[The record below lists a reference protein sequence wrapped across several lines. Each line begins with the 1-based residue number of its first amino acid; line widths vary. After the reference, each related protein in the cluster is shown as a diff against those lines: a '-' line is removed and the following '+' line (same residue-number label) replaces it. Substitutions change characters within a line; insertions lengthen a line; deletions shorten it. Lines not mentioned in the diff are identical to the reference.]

1 MRKKLL
7 SIFTLLCLAVT
18 SAWADENGS
27 CGTSVTYSYVEST
40 HTLTIS
46 GSGAM
51 TDFASIGVQPWKN
64 YSSDI
69 TSVVIESGVTSIGQ
83 SAFEVCSGLRSV
95 TFDGTPSLETIG
107 NRAFYLCTNL
117 TSIEIPAS
125 VKTIGQSAFEG
136 CEGLTSI
143 TFASGS
149 LLTTIGESAF
159 YNCSNTNLTS
169 IVIPASVTTIGN
181 TAFKSCSNLA
191 SVTVFAPKTCTLGSA
206 AFFGCTNLQIYVPSD
221 LVDTFKTNWSTY
233 TDKITAIGGNCG
245 ATATWSLNSTGVL
258 TISGSGDMANY
269 VYDYDSQ
276 PWNSYKDNITSV
288 VIESGVTSIG
298 NWAFRDCTGLTSVT
312 IPASVTS
319 IGEYAFYACKGLT
332 SVTIP
337 ASVTSIG
344 QSAFALCIGLASITV
359 YSTSC
364 TLGTQAFNNCASG
377 LQIKVFSDLV
387 GIYKGKE
394 NWSTYTDKI
403 TAIGGNC
410 GATDHETEVTWSLNS
425 YGVLTISGSGAM
437 TDLVSG
443 DDQPWKG
450 YRTSI
455 TSVVIES
462 GVTSIGYYAFDGC
475 SGLTSVTFDGT
486 PSLETI
492 GIRAFYLCT
501 NLTSIEIPA
510 SVTSIGQSAF
520 STCSGLASITFA
532 SGSKLK
538 TIGESVFYNCSNTNL
553 KSIEIPTS
561 VTTIGNWAF
570 MYCSN
575 LTSITIPAS
584 VTSIGKNAFEGCT
597 GLASV
602 TVFSASCTLGTQAF
616 DGCTNLANIYVFS
629 DLVETFKNT
638 TGWSTYTDKITAMT
652 NPHGKC
658 GATDHE
664 SDVRWVLTGTS
675 PNYTLTIMKVGSTGA
690 MANYGGDDQ
699 PWKDY
704 RSNIKSVVI
713 VNGVTTIG
721 DGAFMACSNLAT
733 VTFDGNSQPVS
744 FNLYAFS
751 GCGFTSVNIP
761 SNVTSI
767 GDFTFSG
774 CPNLTEVNIGKGV
787 TSIEHHAFNS
797 CPKLTTITVDTKNTK
812 YDSRDNCNAIIETT
826 SNTLVLGCKDT
837 FIPNTVTS
845 IGDAAFWKCAGLT
858 SIAIPASVTSIGASA
873 FKECPDLTSVTFA
886 TGSQLTSI
894 GVLAFYDCKSLA
906 SIEIPASVTSIGIG
920 VFNYCENLTTITVN
934 TENTTYD
941 SRDNCNAIIET
952 TPKKLVAG
960 CKNSTIPDGVTSIG
974 KGAFRTIGLTS
985 VTIPVSVT
993 SIEDEAFYNC
1003 TNLGKTYVLPTTVP
1017 TMGSDVFKYCNDEN
1031 FAIIVPAAKYDD
1043 YCSASGWSSYQS
1055 KMKNGYTVTCPD
1067 VITATGVGPL
1077 VQQGETVTL
1086 SGTGDIPTG
1095 YLFGGYSVKDADGA
1109 TVNVTET
1116 EGVYTFTMPAA
1127 DVTVTTTWKMLT
1139 LADLAEL
1146 ALDETMQ
1153 DVVKDGKLKMT
1164 VTPKN
1169 KYWTLACGVDLL
1181 LPKGVVVYKA
1191 RMNST
1196 GTKVELTEI
1205 DATTL
1210 GGVLKANNGVVIA
1223 STPGESYDLV
1233 VSPNNSVTTLSNAD
1247 AKSYGTD
1254 NELEPVLEDTH
1265 FTTEDYFILTENK
1278 FVMVDI
1284 SKDTKVPAGKAVLKV
1299 AAGSAKTRT
1308 LDVIDG
1314 ETTGIA
1320 SVVKSGE
1327 EEVWY
1332 NLQGQR
1338 ISKPTRKGVY
1348 ILNGKK
1354 VRK

>member
-1 MRKKLL
+1 MRKKIL

-18 SAWADENGS
+18 SAWADNS
-27 CGTSVTYSYVEST
+27 CGDGVTWSYDAG
-40 HTLTIS
+40 TLTIS
-46 GSGAM
+46 YSGSGTGAM

-125 VKTIGQSAFEG
+125 VTTIGNHAFEG

-149 LLTTIGESAF
+149 LLTTIGVSAF
-159 YNCSNTNLTS
+159 ISCTNLTS
-169 IVIPASVTTIGN
+169 IVIPASVTSIGN
-181 TAFKSCSNLA
+181 SAFESCSNLA

-206 AFFGCTNLQIYVPSD
+206 AFNGCTNLQIYVPSD
-221 LVDTFKTNWSTY
+221 LVDTFKNTTGWSAY
-233 TDKITAIGGNCG
+233 SGKITAIGGNCG
-245 ATATWSLNSTGVL
+245 ATATWSLNSSRVL

-319 IGEYAFYACKGLT
+319 IG
-332 SVTIP
+332 
-337 ASVTSIG
+337 

-387 GIYKGKE
+387 DTYKGKE
-394 NWSTYTDKI
+394 NWSTYTDII

-410 GATDHETEVTWSLNS
+410 GATATWSLS
-425 YGVLTISGSGAM
+425 STGVLTISGSGAM
-437 TDLVSG
+437 TDLVSK

-462 GVTSIGYYAFDGC
+462 GVTSIGDSAFEGC
-475 SGLTSVTFDGT
+475 SGLTS
-486 PSLETI
+486 
-492 GIRAFYLCT
+492 
-501 NLTSIEIPA
+501 
-510 SVTSIGQSAF
+510 
-520 STCSGLASITFA
+520 ITFA
-532 SGSKLK
+532 EGSHLT
-538 TIGESVFYNCSNTNL
+538 TIGVNAFYGCSNTNL
-553 KSIEIPTS
+553 KSIEIPAS
-561 VTTIGNWAF
+561 VTTIDNWAF
-570 MYCSN
+570 MSCSY
-575 LTSITIPAS
+575 LESITIPAS
-584 VTSIGKNAFEGCT
+584 VTSIGNSAFESCSN
-597 GLASV
+597 LASV
-602 TVFSASCTLGTQAF
+602 TVFSASCTLGTQAIN
-616 DGCTNLANIYVFS
+616 GCTNLANIYVFS
-629 DLVETFKNT
+629 DLVETFKNST

-690 MANYGGDDQ
+690 MANYGGDNQ

-704 RSNIKSVVI
+704 RSDIKSVVI

-721 DGAFMACSNLAT
+721 YGAFMACSNLAT
-733 VTFDGNSQPVS
+733 VTFDGNSQPII
-744 FNLYAFS
+744 FNQYAFC
-751 GCGFTSVNIP
+751 GCGFTSVTIP

-952 TPKKLVAG
+952 TPKKLVAV

-1153 DVVKDGKLKMT
+1153 DVVEDGKLKMT

-1191 RMNST
+1191 RMNSA

-1284 SKDTKVPAGKAVLKV
+1284 STDTKVPAGKAVLKV

>member
-1 MRKKLL
+1 MQVRHHLRNFSK
-7 SIFTLLCLAVT
+7 
-18 SAWADENGS
+18 DN
-27 CGTSVTYSYVEST
+27 
-40 HTLTIS
+40 
-46 GSGAM
+46 
-51 TDFASIGVQPWKN
+51 
-64 YSSDI
+64 I

-83 SAFEVCSGLRSV
+83 NAFAYCSKLTSVTIPASVTTIGESAFYACEKLASVTIPSSVTSIGNQAFSGCTGLTSV
-95 TFDGTPSLETIG
+95 TFDGTPSLTTIG
-107 NRAFYLCTNL
+107 NN
-117 TSIEIPAS
+117 
-125 VKTIGQSAFEG
+125 
-136 CEGLTSI
+136 
-143 TFASGS
+143 
-149 LLTTIGESAF
+149 AF

-169 IVIPASVTTIGN
+169 IVIPASVTSIGN
-181 TAFKSCSNLA
+181 SAFESCSNLA

-206 AFFGCTNLQIYVPSD
+206 AFNGCTNLQIYVPSD

-245 ATATWSLNSTGVL
+245 ATDHETEVTWSLNSYGVL
-258 TISGSGDMANY
+258 TISGSGAMTDLVSEAY
-269 VYDYDSQ
+269 Q

-319 IGEYAFYACKGLT
+319 IGEYAFDACKGLT
-332 SVTIP
+332 SITIP

-344 QSAFALCIGLASITV
+344 NSAFKSCYNLTSVTV

-364 TLGTQAFNNCASG
+364 TLGTQAFINCASG

-437 TDLVSG
+437 TDLVSEAY
-443 DDQPWKG
+443 QPWKG

-462 GVTSIGYYAFDGC
+462 GVTSIGYHAFEGC
-475 SGLTSVTFDGT
+475 TGLTSVTFDGT

-492 GIRAFYLCT
+492 GNRAFYLCT

-520 STCSGLASITFA
+520 SACSGLASITFA

-570 MYCSN
+570 MYCSY
-575 LTSITIPAS
+575 LESITIPAS
-584 VTSIGKNAFEGCT
+584 VTSIGNLAFESCSN
-597 GLASV
+597 LASV

-629 DLVETFKNT
+629 DLVDTYKGMTN
-638 TGWSTYTDKITAMT
+638 WSDYNGIITAMT

-658 GATDHE
+658 GASDHE
-664 SDVRWVLTGTS
+664 SDVRWVLNNG
-675 PNYTLTIMKVGSTGA
+675 TLTIMKVGSTGA

-721 DGAFMACSNLAT
+721 DGAFIACSNLAT
-733 VTFDGNSQPVS
+733 VTFDGNSQPIS

-751 GCGFTSVNIP
+751 GCGFTSVTIP

-787 TSIEHHAFNS
+787 TSIEQHAFNS

-960 CKNSTIPDGVTSIG
+960 CKKSTIPDGVTSIG

-1153 DVVKDGKLKMT
+1153 DVVKDGNLKMT

-1210 GGVLKANNGVVIA
+1210 GGVLKANNGVLIA
-1223 STPGESYDLV
+1223 GTPGQSYDLV
-1233 VSPNNSVTTLSNAD
+1233 VSPDNSVTTLSTAD
-1247 AKSYGTD
+1247 ANSYGTD
-1254 NELEPVLEDTH
+1254 NELVPVLEDTH

-1278 FVMVDI
+1278 FIMVDI

-1338 ISKPTRKGVY
+1338 ISKPSRKGVY

-1354 VRK
+1354 VKK

>member
-1 MRKKLL
+1 MSKKLL

-18 SAWADENGS
+18 SAWAE
-27 CGTSVTYSYVEST
+27 VTYSYDGT
-40 HTLTIS
+40 TYTLTIS
-46 GSGAM
+46 GSGDMANYVYN
-51 TDFASIGVQPWKN
+51 SQPWNSYKDN
-64 YSSDI
+64 I

-83 SAFEVCSGLRSV
+83 NAFAYCSNLTSVTIPASVTTIGESAFYACEKLASVTIPSSVTSIGNQAFSGCTGLTSV
-95 TFDGTPSLETIG
+95 TFDGTPSLTTIG
-107 NRAFYLCTNL
+107 NN
-117 TSIEIPAS
+117 
-125 VKTIGQSAFEG
+125 
-136 CEGLTSI
+136 
-143 TFASGS
+143 
-149 LLTTIGESAF
+149 AF

-169 IVIPASVTTIGN
+169 IVIPASVTSIGN
-181 TAFKSCSNLA
+181 SAFESCSNLA
-191 SVTVFAPKTCTLGSA
+191 SVTVFAPIAPTTCTLGSA
-206 AFFGCTNLQIYVPSD
+206 AFNDCTNLQIYVPSD
-221 LVDTFKTNWSTY
+221 LVDTFKNTTGWRAYSG
-233 TDKITAIGGNCG
+233 KITAIGGNCG

-258 TISGSGDMANY
+258 TISGSGAMTDLVSEA
-269 VYDYDSQ
+269 DQ
-276 PWNSYKDNITSV
+276 PWKGYRTSITSV

-312 IPASVTS
+312 IPASVTT
-319 IGEYAFYACKGLT
+319 IGNHAFEGCKGLT
-332 SVTIP
+332 SITIP

-344 QSAFALCIGLASITV
+344 NSAFKSCYNLTSVTV

-364 TLGTQAFNNCASG
+364 TLGTQAFNICASG
-377 LQIKVFSDLV
+377 LKIYVFNDKV
-387 GIYKGKE
+387 E
-394 NWSTYTDKI
+394 NFKNTTGWSTYTDKI

-410 GATDHETEVTWSLNS
+410 GATATWSLS
-425 YGVLTISGSGAM
+425 SPRVLTISGSGAM
-437 TDLVSG
+437 TDLVSEA
-443 DDQPWKG
+443 DQPWKG

-462 GVTSIGYYAFDGC
+462 GVTSIGDSAFEGC
-475 SGLTSVTFDGT
+475 SGLTSITFAEG
-486 PSLETI
+486 SQLKTI
-492 GIRAFYLCT
+492 GKFVFRDCT
-501 NLTSIEIPA
+501 NLASIEIPA
-510 SVTSIGQSAF
+510 SVTSIGNSAF
-520 STCSGLASITFA
+520 
-532 SGSKLK
+532 
-538 TIGESVFYNCSNTNL
+538 ESCSN
-553 KSIEIPTS
+553 
-561 VTTIGNWAF
+561 
-570 MYCSN
+570 
-575 LTSITIPAS
+575 
-584 VTSIGKNAFEGCT
+584 
-597 GLASV
+597 LASV

-616 DGCTNLANIYVFS
+616 NGCTNLANIYVFS
-629 DLVETFKNT
+629 DLVETFKNST

-690 MANYGGDDQ
+690 MANYGGDNQ

-704 RSNIKSVVI
+704 RSDIKSVVI

-721 DGAFMACSNLAT
+721 YGAFMACSNLAT
-733 VTFDGNSQPVS
+733 VTFDGNSQPII
-744 FNLYAFS
+744 FNQYAFC
-751 GCGFTSVNIP
+751 GCGFTSVTIP

-952 TPKKLVAG
+952 TPKKLVAV

-1127 DVTVTTTWKMLT
+1127 DVTVATTWKMLT

-1153 DVVKDGKLKMT
+1153 DVVKDGNLKMT

-1210 GGVLKANNGVVIA
+1210 GGVLKANNGVLIA
-1223 STPGESYDLV
+1223 GTPGQSYDLV
-1233 VSPNNSVTTLSNAD
+1233 VSPDNSVTTLSTAD
-1247 AKSYGTD
+1247 ANSYGTD
-1254 NELEPVLEDTH
+1254 NELVPVLEDTH

-1278 FVMVDI
+1278 FIMVDI

>member
-1 MRKKLL
+1 
-7 SIFTLLCLAVT
+7 
-18 SAWADENGS
+18 
-27 CGTSVTYSYVEST
+27 
-40 HTLTIS
+40 
-46 GSGAM
+46 
-51 TDFASIGVQPWKN
+51 
-64 YSSDI
+64 
-69 TSVVIESGVTSIGQ
+69 
-83 SAFEVCSGLRSV
+83 
-95 TFDGTPSLETIG
+95 
-107 NRAFYLCTNL
+107 
-117 TSIEIPAS
+117 
-125 VKTIGQSAFEG
+125 
-136 CEGLTSI
+136 
-143 TFASGS
+143 
-149 LLTTIGESAF
+149 
-159 YNCSNTNLTS
+159 
-169 IVIPASVTTIGN
+169 
-181 TAFKSCSNLA
+181 
-191 SVTVFAPKTCTLGSA
+191 
-206 AFFGCTNLQIYVPSD
+206 
-221 LVDTFKTNWSTY
+221 
-233 TDKITAIGGNCG
+233 
-245 ATATWSLNSTGVL
+245 
-258 TISGSGDMANY
+258 MANY
-269 VYDYDSQ
+269 VINSQ

-298 NWAFRDCTGLTSVT
+298 NWAFRYCTGLMSVT

-319 IGEYAFYACKGLT
+319 ISEYAFYACKGLT

-344 QSAFALCIGLASITV
+344 QSAFALCIGLASVTV
-359 YSTSC
+359 FSASC
-364 TLGTQAFNNCASG
+364 TLGTQAFENCASG

-410 GATDHETEVTWSLNS
+410 GATATWSLS
-425 YGVLTISGSGAM
+425 STGVLTISGSGAM
-437 TDLVSG
+437 TDLVSE
-443 DDQPWKG
+443 DYQPWKD

-455 TSVVIES
+455 TSVVIGS
-462 GVTSIGYYAFDGC
+462 GVTSIGYHAFEGC
-475 SGLTSVTFDGT
+475 TGLTSVTFDGT

-492 GIRAFYLCT
+492 GIRAFDGNI

-520 STCSGLASITFA
+520 SSCSGLASITFA

-538 TIGESVFYNCSNTNL
+538 TIGESVFYNCNNTNL

-570 MYCSN
+570 MYCRY
-575 LTSITIPAS
+575 LT
-584 VTSIGKNAFEGCT
+584 
-597 GLASV
+597 SV
-602 TVFSASCTLGTQAF
+602 TVYSTSCTLGTQAF

-629 DLVETFKNT
+629 DLVETYKGMTN
-638 TGWSTYTDKITAMT
+638 WSDYSGIITAMT

-658 GATDHE
+658 GASGHE
-664 SDVRWVLTGTS
+664 SDVRWVLNNG
-675 PNYTLTIMKVGSTGA
+675 TLTIMKVGSTGA
-690 MANYGGDDQ
+690 MANYGGDNQ

-733 VTFDGNSQPVS
+733 VTFDGNSQPVI
-744 FNLYAFS
+744 FNQYAFC
-751 GCGFTSVNIP
+751 GCGFTSVTIP

-797 CPKLTTITVDTKNTK
+797 CPKLTTITVDTENTK
-812 YDSRDNCNAIIETT
+812 YDSRDNCNAIIETA
-826 SNTLVLGCKDT
+826 SNTLVLGCKET

-906 SIEIPASVTSIGIG
+906 SIEIPVSVTSIGIG

-1003 TNLGKTYVLPTTVP
+1003 TSLGKVYVLPTTVP

-1055 KMKNGYTVTCPD
+1055 KMKKGYSVACPD

-1205 DATTL
+1205 DAATL

-1223 STPGESYDLV
+1223 STPGQSYDLV

-1247 AKSYGTD
+1247 AKSYGND
-1254 NELEPVLEDTH
+1254 NELEPVLEETH

-1278 FVMVDI
+1278 FVMVDV

-1299 AAGSAKTRT
+1299 PAGSVKSRSM
-1308 LDVIDG
+1308 DIDG
-1314 ETTGIA
+1314 DETTGIHA
-1320 SVVKSGE
+1320 GMMNAE
-1327 EEVWY
+1327 EEIWY

>member
-18 SAWADENGS
+18 SAWADVVASGN
-27 CGTSVTYSYVEST
+27 CGATDHETEVKWSLDDHGVM
-40 HTLTIS
+40 TIS
-46 GSGAM
+46 GSGDMANYVLN
-51 TDFASIGVQPWKN
+51 SQPWNSYKDN
-64 YSSDI
+64 I
-69 TSVVIESGVTSIGQ
+69 TSVVIESGVTSIGEY
-83 SAFEVCSGLRSV
+83 AFNAC
-95 TFDGTPSLETIG
+95 I
-107 NRAFYLCTNL
+107 NL
-117 TSIEIPAS
+117 ASIEIPAS
-125 VKTIGQSAFEG
+125 VKTIGQSAFEV

-159 YNCSNTNLTS
+159 YNCSNTKLTS
-169 IVIPASVTTIGN
+169 IVIPASVTSIGN
-181 TAFKSCSNLA
+181 SAFESCSYLA

-206 AFFGCTNLQIYVPSD
+206 AFNGCTNLQIYVPSD
-221 LVDTFKTNWSTY
+221 LVGTFKNTTGWSAY
-233 TDKITAIGGNCG
+233 SGKITAIGGNCG
-245 ATATWSLNSTGVL
+245 ATDHETEVTWSLKSTGVL

-269 VYDYDSQ
+269 VINSQ

-298 NWAFRDCTGLTSVT
+298 NWAFRYCTGLMSVT

-319 IGEYAFYACKGLT
+319 ISEYAFYACKGLT

-344 QSAFALCIGLASITV
+344 QSAFALCIGLASVTV
-359 YSTSC
+359 FSASC
-364 TLGTQAFNNCASG
+364 TLGTQAFDNWASG

-410 GATDHETEVTWSLNS
+410 GATATWSLS
-425 YGVLTISGSGAM
+425 STGVLTISGSGAM
-437 TDLVSG
+437 TDLVSK

-455 TSVVIES
+455 TSVVIGS
-462 GVTSIGYYAFDGC
+462 GVTSIGYHAFEGC
-475 SGLTSVTFDGT
+475 TGLTSVTFDGT

-492 GIRAFYLCT
+492 GIRAFDGNI

-520 STCSGLASITFA
+520 SSCSGLASITFA

-538 TIGESVFYNCSNTNL
+538 TIGESVFYNCYNTNL

-570 MYCSN
+570 MYCSY
-575 LTSITIPAS
+575 LESITIPTS
-584 VTSIGKNAFEGCT
+584 VTSIGNLAFESCSN
-597 GLASV
+597 LASV

-616 DGCTNLANIYVFS
+616 NGCTNLANIYVFS
-629 DLVETFKNT
+629 DLVETFKNST

-690 MANYGGDDQ
+690 MANYGGDNQ

-744 FNLYAFS
+744 FNQYAFC
-751 GCGFTSVNIP
+751 GCGFTSVTIP

-797 CPKLTTITVDTKNTK
+797 CPKLTTITVDTENTK
-812 YDSRDNCNAIIETT
+812 YDSRDNCNAIIETA
-826 SNTLVLGCKDT
+826 SNTLVLGCKET

-1067 VITATGVGPL
+1067 GVTATSEWPL
-1077 VQQGETVTL
+1077 LQQGETVTL

-1095 YLFGGYSVKDADGA
+1095 YIFGGYSVKDADGA

-1116 EGVYTFTMPAA
+1116 EGVYTFAMPAA

-1139 LADLAEL
+1139 LAELAEL
-1146 ALDETMQ
+1146 AIDEKMQ

-1181 LPKGVVVYKA
+1181 VPKGVVVYKA
-1191 RMNST
+1191 RMNSD

-1210 GGVLKANNGVVIA
+1210 GGVLKANNGVLIA
-1223 STPGESYDLV
+1223 STPGQTYDLV
-1233 VSPNNSVTTLSNAD
+1233 VSAD

-1278 FVMVDI
+1278 FVMVDV

-1299 AAGSAKTRT
+1299 PAGSVKSRSM
-1308 LDVIDG
+1308 DIDG
-1314 ETTGIA
+1314 DETTGIHA
-1320 SVVKSGE
+1320 GMMNAE
-1327 EEVWY
+1327 EEIWY

>member
-1 MRKKLL
+1 
-7 SIFTLLCLAVT
+7 
-18 SAWADENGS
+18 
-27 CGTSVTYSYVEST
+27 
-40 HTLTIS
+40 
-46 GSGAM
+46 M

-117 TSIEIPAS
+117 KSIEIPAS

-181 TAFKSCSNLA
+181 TAFKSCSKLA
-191 SVTVFAPKTCTLGSA
+191 SVTVFAPTTCTLGSA
-206 AFFGCTNLQIYVPSD
+206 AFYGCTNLQIYVPSD

-269 VYDYDSQ
+269 VYNQ

-319 IGEYAFYACKGLT
+319 IGQSAFEGCKGLT
-332 SVTIP
+332 SITIP

-344 QSAFALCIGLASITV
+344 NSAFKSCYNLTSVTV

-364 TLGTQAFNNCASG
+364 TLDTQAFNNCASG

-425 YGVLTISGSGAM
+425 CGVLTISGSGAM
-437 TDLVSG
+437 TDLVSK

-462 GVTSIGYYAFDGC
+462 GVTSIGNLAF
-475 SGLTSVTFDGT
+475 
-486 PSLETI
+486 
-492 GIRAFYLCT
+492 
-501 NLTSIEIPA
+501 
-510 SVTSIGQSAF
+510 
-520 STCSGLASITFA
+520 
-532 SGSKLK
+532 
-538 TIGESVFYNCSNTNL
+538 ESCSN
-553 KSIEIPTS
+553 
-561 VTTIGNWAF
+561 
-570 MYCSN
+570 
-575 LTSITIPAS
+575 
-584 VTSIGKNAFEGCT
+584 
-597 GLASV
+597 LASV

-616 DGCTNLANIYVFS
+616 NGCTNLANIYVFS
-629 DLVETFKNT
+629 DLVETFKNST

-690 MANYGGDDQ
+690 MANYGGDNQ

-704 RSNIKSVVI
+704 RSDIKSVVI

-721 DGAFMACSNLAT
+721 YGAFMACSNLAT
-733 VTFDGNSQPVS
+733 VTFDGNSQPII
-744 FNLYAFS
+744 FNQYAFC
-751 GCGFTSVNIP
+751 GCGFTSVTIP

-797 CPKLTTITVDTKNTK
+797 CPKLTTITVDTENTK

-952 TPKKLVAG
+952 TPKKLVAV

-1003 TNLGKTYVLPTTVP
+1003 TNLGKTCVLPTTVP
-1017 TMGSDVFKYCNDEN
+1017 TMGSDVFEYCNDEN

-1181 LPKGVVVYKA
+1181 LPKGVKVYKA
-1191 RMNST
+1191 CMNST

-1210 GGVLKANNGVVIA
+1210 GSVLKANNGVVIA

-1254 NELEPVLEDTH
+1254 NELVPVLEDTH

-1284 SKDTKVPAGKAVLKV
+1284 STDTKVPAGKAVLKV

-1308 LDVIDG
+1308 LAVIDG

>member
-1 MRKKLL
+1 MRKKVL

-18 SAWADENGS
+18 SAWADVVASGN
-27 CGTSVTYSYVEST
+27 CGATDHETEVTWSLDDAGVM
-40 HTLTIS
+40 TII
-46 GSGAM
+46 GSGDMANYVYN
-51 TDFASIGVQPWKN
+51 SQPWNSDKD
-64 YSSDI
+64 DI

-83 SAFEVCSGLRSV
+83 NAFAYCS
-95 TFDGTPSLETIG
+95 
-107 NRAFYLCTNL
+107 NL
-117 TSIEIPAS
+117 TSVTIPAS
-125 VKTIGQSAFEG
+125 V
-136 CEGLTSI
+136 
-143 TFASGS
+143 
-149 LLTTIGESAF
+149 TTIGESAF
-159 YNCSNTNLTS
+159 YACEKLASVTIPSSVTSIGNQAFRDCIGLTS
-169 IVIPASVTTIGN
+169 IVIPASVTSIGN
-181 TAFKSCSNLA
+181 SAFESCSNLA

-206 AFFGCTNLQIYVPSD
+206 AFNGCTNLQIYVPSD

-269 VYDYDSQ
+269 EYNSQ

-298 NWAFRDCTGLTSVT
+298 KWAFQDCTGLMSVT

-319 IGEYAFYACKGLT
+319 IGQNAFRDCTGLT

-344 QSAFALCIGLASITV
+344 QSAFALCIGLASIT
-359 YSTSC
+359 
-364 TLGTQAFNNCASG
+364 FASG
-377 LQIKVFSDLV
+377 S
-387 GIYKGKE
+387 
-394 NWSTYTDKI
+394 
-403 TAIGGNC
+403 
-410 GATDHETEVTWSLNS
+410 H
-425 YGVLTISGSGAM
+425 LT
-437 TDLVSG
+437 
-443 DDQPWKG
+443 
-450 YRTSI
+450 
-455 TSVVIES
+455 
-462 GVTSIGYYAFDGC
+462 
-475 SGLTSVTFDGT
+475 
-486 PSLETI
+486 TI
-492 GIRAFYLCT
+492 GVSAFISCT

-510 SVTSIGQSAF
+510 SVTSIGNNAF
-520 STCSGLASITFA
+520 TACSGLTSITFA
-532 SGSKLK
+532 SGSKLT
-538 TIGESVFYNCSNTNL
+538 TIGESAFNGCSNTNL
-553 KSIEIPTS
+553 TSIE
-561 VTTIGNWAF
+561 
-570 MYCSN
+570 
-575 LTSITIPAS
+575 IPAS
-584 VTSIGKNAFEGCT
+584 VTSIGNTAFKYCRYLT
-597 GLASV
+597 SV
-602 TVFSASCTLGTQAF
+602 TVYSASCTLGTDVF
-616 DGCTNLANIYVFS
+616 KECTNLANIYVFS
-629 DLVETFKNT
+629 DLEETFKNST
-638 TGWSTYTDKITAMT
+638 TGWSAYSGIITAMT

-658 GATDHE
+658 GASGHE

-690 MANYGGDDQ
+690 MANYGGDNQ

-713 VNGVTTIG
+713 GNGVTTIG

-744 FNLYAFS
+744 FNEYAFS
-751 GCGFTSVNIP
+751 GCGFTSVTIP

-797 CPKLTTITVDTKNTK
+797 CPKLEKITVDKENTT
-812 YDSRDNCNAIIETT
+812 YDSRKDCKAIIKTA

-837 FIPNTVTS
+837 TIPNTVTS

-906 SIEIPASVTSIGIG
+906 SIEIPASVTSIGIGG

-1017 TMGSDVFKYCNDEN
+1017 TMGSDVFKYCSDEN

-1139 LADLAEL
+1139 LAELAEL

-1181 LPKGVVVYKA
+1181 LPKGIVVYKA
-1191 RMNST
+1191 RMNSA

-1233 VSPNNSVTTLSNAD
+1233 VSPNNSVTTLSTAD

-1254 NELEPVLEDTH
+1254 NELVPVLEDTH
-1265 FTTEDYFILTENK
+1265 FTTEDYFILMENK
-1278 FVMVDI
+1278 FVMVDV

-1299 AAGSAKTRT
+1299 PAGSVKSRSM
-1308 LDVIDG
+1308 DIDG
-1314 ETTGIA
+1314 DETTGIHA
-1320 SVVKSGE
+1320 GMMNAE
-1327 EEVWY
+1327 EEIWY

-1338 ISKPTRKGVY
+1338 INKPTRKGVY

>member
-1 MRKKLL
+1 M
-7 SIFTLLCLAVT
+7 
-18 SAWADENGS
+18 
-27 CGTSVTYSYVEST
+27 
-40 HTLTIS
+40 
-46 GSGAM
+46 
-51 TDFASIGVQPWKN
+51 
-64 YSSDI
+64 
-69 TSVVIESGVTSIGQ
+69 
-83 SAFEVCSGLRSV
+83 
-95 TFDGTPSLETIG
+95 
-107 NRAFYLCTNL
+107 
-117 TSIEIPAS
+117 
-125 VKTIGQSAFEG
+125 
-136 CEGLTSI
+136 
-143 TFASGS
+143 
-149 LLTTIGESAF
+149 
-159 YNCSNTNLTS
+159 
-169 IVIPASVTTIGN
+169 
-181 TAFKSCSNLA
+181 
-191 SVTVFAPKTCTLGSA
+191 
-206 AFFGCTNLQIYVPSD
+206 
-221 LVDTFKTNWSTY
+221 
-233 TDKITAIGGNCG
+233 
-245 ATATWSLNSTGVL
+245 
-258 TISGSGDMANY
+258 
-269 VYDYDSQ
+269 
-276 PWNSYKDNITSV
+276 
-288 VIESGVTSIG
+288 
-298 NWAFRDCTGLTSVT
+298 
-312 IPASVTS
+312 
-319 IGEYAFYACKGLT
+319 
-332 SVTIP
+332 
-337 ASVTSIG
+337 
-344 QSAFALCIGLASITV
+344 
-359 YSTSC
+359 
-364 TLGTQAFNNCASG
+364 
-377 LQIKVFSDLV
+377 
-387 GIYKGKE
+387 
-394 NWSTYTDKI
+394 
-403 TAIGGNC
+403 
-410 GATDHETEVTWSLNS
+410 TWSLNS

-437 TDLVSG
+437 TDLVSK
-443 DDQPWKG
+443 DDQPWKD

-455 TSVVIES
+455 TSVVIGS
-462 GVTSIGYYAFDGC
+462 GVTSIGYHAFDGC

-501 NLTSIEIPA
+501 NLT
-510 SVTSIGQSAF
+510 
-520 STCSGLASITFA
+520 
-532 SGSKLK
+532 
-538 TIGESVFYNCSNTNL
+538 
-553 KSIEIPTS
+553 
-561 VTTIGNWAF
+561 
-570 MYCSN
+570 
-575 LTSITIPAS
+575 
-584 VTSIGKNAFEGCT
+584 
-597 GLASV
+597 
-602 TVFSASCTLGTQAF
+602 
-616 DGCTNLANIYVFS
+616 
-629 DLVETFKNT
+629 
-638 TGWSTYTDKITAMT
+638 
-652 NPHGKC
+652 
-658 GATDHE
+658 
-664 SDVRWVLTGTS
+664 
-675 PNYTLTIMKVGSTGA
+675 
-690 MANYGGDDQ
+690 
-699 PWKDY
+699 
-704 RSNIKSVVI
+704 
-713 VNGVTTIG
+713 
-721 DGAFMACSNLAT
+721 
-733 VTFDGNSQPVS
+733 
-744 FNLYAFS
+744 
-751 GCGFTSVNIP
+751 
-761 SNVTSI
+761 
-767 GDFTFSG
+767 
-774 CPNLTEVNIGKGV
+774 
-787 TSIEHHAFNS
+787 
-797 CPKLTTITVDTKNTK
+797 
-812 YDSRDNCNAIIETT
+812 
-826 SNTLVLGCKDT
+826 
-837 FIPNTVTS
+837 
-845 IGDAAFWKCAGLT
+845 
-858 SIAIPASVTSIGASA
+858 
-873 FKECPDLTSVTFA
+873 
-886 TGSQLTSI
+886 
-894 GVLAFYDCKSLA
+894 

-960 CKNSTIPDGVTSIG
+960 CKKSTIPDGVTSIG

-1181 LPKGVVVYKA
+1181 VPKGVVVYKA
-1191 RMNST
+1191 RMNSA

-1210 GGVLKANNGVVIA
+1210 GGVLKANNGVLIA
-1223 STPGESYDLV
+1223 GTPGQSYDLV
-1233 VSPNNSVTTLSNAD
+1233 VSPDNSVTTLSTAD
-1247 AKSYGTD
+1247 ANSYGTD
-1254 NELEPVLEDTH
+1254 NELVPVLEDTH

-1278 FVMVDI
+1278 FIMVDI

>member
-40 HTLTIS
+40 YTLTIS
-46 GSGAM
+46 GLGDMANYEYNS
-51 TDFASIGVQPWKN
+51 QPWNSYKD
-64 YSSDI
+64 DI

-83 SAFEVCSGLRSV
+83 NAFAYCSKLTSV
-95 TFDGTPSLETIG
+95 T
-107 NRAFYLCTNL
+107 
-117 TSIEIPAS
+117 IPAS
-125 VKTIGQSAFEG
+125 VTTIGDHAFKG

-143 TFASGS
+143 TIPASVTS
-149 LLTTIGESAF
+149 IGEYAFWKCAGLTSIAIPASVTSIGASAF
-159 YNCSNTNLTS
+159 KECPDLTS
-169 IVIPASVTTIGN
+169 IVIPASVTSIGN
-181 TAFKSCSNLA
+181 SAFESCSKLA
-191 SVTVFAPKTCTLGSA
+191 SVTVFAPIAPTTCTLGSA
-206 AFFGCTNLQIYVPSD
+206 AFNDCTNLQIYVPSD
-221 LVDTFKTNWSTY
+221 LVDTFKKTTGWSAY
-233 TDKITAIGGNCG
+233 RGKITAIGGNCG

-258 TISGSGDMANY
+258 TISGSGAMTDLVSEA
-269 VYDYDSQ
+269 DQ
-276 PWNSYKDNITSV
+276 PWKGYRTSITSV

-312 IPASVTS
+312 IPASVTT
-319 IGEYAFYACKGLT
+319 IGNHAFEGCKGLT
-332 SVTIP
+332 SITIP

-344 QSAFALCIGLASITV
+344 NSAFKSCYNLTSVTV

-364 TLGTQAFNNCASG
+364 TLGTQAFDNWASG

-410 GATDHETEVTWSLNS
+410 GATATWSLS
-425 YGVLTISGSGAM
+425 STGVLTISGSGAM
-437 TDLVSG
+437 TDLVSK

-455 TSVVIES
+455 TSVVIGS
-462 GVTSIGYYAFDGC
+462 GVTSIGYHAFEGC
-475 SGLTSVTFDGT
+475 TGLTSVTFDGT

-492 GIRAFYLCT
+492 GISAFDGNI

-520 STCSGLASITFA
+520 SACSGLASITFA

-553 KSIEIPTS
+553 TSIEIPAS

-570 MYCSN
+570 MYCRY
-575 LTSITIPAS
+575 LT
-584 VTSIGKNAFEGCT
+584 
-597 GLASV
+597 SV
-602 TVFSASCTLGTQAF
+602 TVYSTSCTLGTQAF

-629 DLVETFKNT
+629 DLEETFKTST
-638 TGWSTYTDKITAMT
+638 TGWSAYSGIITAMT

-658 GATDHE
+658 GASDHE

-690 MANYGGDDQ
+690 MANYGGDNQ

-733 VTFDGNSQPVS
+733 VTFDGNSQPVI
-744 FNLYAFS
+744 FNQYAFC
-751 GCGFTSVNIP
+751 GCGFTSVTIP
-761 SNVTSI
+761 SNVTTI
-767 GDFTFSG
+767 GNFTFSG

-1017 TMGSDVFKYCNDEN
+1017 TMGSNVFKYCNDEN

-1043 YCSASGWSSYQS
+1043 YCSASGWSSYQL
-1055 KMKNGYTVTCPD
+1055 KMKKGYSVTCPD

-1095 YLFGGYSVKDADGA
+1095 YIFGGYSVKDADGA

-1116 EGVYTFTMPAA
+1116 EGVYTFAMPAA

-1146 ALDETMQ
+1146 AIDEKMQ

-1181 LPKGVVVYKA
+1181 VPEGVKVYKA
-1191 RMNST
+1191 RMNSA

-1210 GGVLKANNGVVIA
+1210 GGVLKANNGVLIA
-1223 STPGESYDLV
+1223 STPGQTYDLV
-1233 VSPNNSVTTLSNAD
+1233 VSPNNSVTTLSSAD

-1278 FVMVDI
+1278 FVMVDV

-1299 AAGSAKTRT
+1299 PAGSVKSRSM
-1308 LDVIDG
+1308 DIDG
-1314 ETTGIA
+1314 DETTGIHA
-1320 SVVKSGE
+1320 GMMNAE
-1327 EEVWY
+1327 EEIWY

>member
-40 HTLTIS
+40 YTLTIS
-46 GSGAM
+46 GLGDMANYEYNS
-51 TDFASIGVQPWKN
+51 QPWNSYKD
-64 YSSDI
+64 DI

-83 SAFEVCSGLRSV
+83 NAFAYCSKLTSV
-95 TFDGTPSLETIG
+95 T
-107 NRAFYLCTNL
+107 
-117 TSIEIPAS
+117 IPAS
-125 VKTIGQSAFEG
+125 VTTIGDHAFKG

-143 TFASGS
+143 TIPASVTS
-149 LLTTIGESAF
+149 IGEYAFWKCAGLTSIAIPASVTSIGASAF
-159 YNCSNTNLTS
+159 KECPDLTS
-169 IVIPASVTTIGN
+169 IVIPASVTSIGN
-181 TAFKSCSNLA
+181 SAFESCSKLA
-191 SVTVFAPKTCTLGSA
+191 SVTVFAPIAPTTCTLGSA
-206 AFFGCTNLQIYVPSD
+206 AFNDCTNLQIYVPSD
-221 LVDTFKTNWSTY
+221 LVDTFKKTTGWSAY
-233 TDKITAIGGNCG
+233 RGKITAIGGNCG

-258 TISGSGDMANY
+258 TISGSGAMTDLVSEA
-269 VYDYDSQ
+269 DQ
-276 PWNSYKDNITSV
+276 PWKGYRTSITSV

-312 IPASVTS
+312 IPASVT
-319 IGEYAFYACKGLT
+319 
-332 SVTIP
+332 
-337 ASVTSIG
+337 
-344 QSAFALCIGLASITV
+344 
-359 YSTSC
+359 
-364 TLGTQAFNNCASG
+364 
-377 LQIKVFSDLV
+377 
-387 GIYKGKE
+387 
-394 NWSTYTDKI
+394 
-403 TAIGGNC
+403 
-410 GATDHETEVTWSLNS
+410 
-425 YGVLTISGSGAM
+425 
-437 TDLVSG
+437 
-443 DDQPWKG
+443 
-450 YRTSI
+450 
-455 TSVVIES
+455 
-462 GVTSIGYYAFDGC
+462 
-475 SGLTSVTFDGT
+475 
-486 PSLETI
+486 
-492 GIRAFYLCT
+492 
-501 NLTSIEIPA
+501 
-510 SVTSIGQSAF
+510 
-520 STCSGLASITFA
+520 
-532 SGSKLK
+532 
-538 TIGESVFYNCSNTNL
+538 
-553 KSIEIPTS
+553 
-561 VTTIGNWAF
+561 TIGNHAF
-570 MYCSN
+570 EGCKG

-584 VTSIGKNAFEGCT
+584 VTSIGNSAFKSCYNLT
-597 GLASV
+597 SV
-602 TVFSASCTLGTQAF
+602 TVYSTSCTLGTQAF

-629 DLVETFKNT
+629 DLEETFKTST
-638 TGWSTYTDKITAMT
+638 TGWSAYSGIITAMT

-658 GATDHE
+658 GASDHE

-690 MANYGGDDQ
+690 MANYGGDNQ

-733 VTFDGNSQPVS
+733 VTFDGNSQPVI
-744 FNLYAFS
+744 FNQYAFC
-751 GCGFTSVNIP
+751 GCGFTSVTIP
-761 SNVTSI
+761 SNVTTI
-767 GDFTFSG
+767 GNFTFSG

-1017 TMGSDVFKYCNDEN
+1017 TMGSNVFKYCNDEN

-1043 YCSASGWSSYQS
+1043 YCSASGWSSYQL
-1055 KMKNGYTVTCPD
+1055 KMKKGYSVTCPD

-1095 YLFGGYSVKDADGA
+1095 YIFGGYSVKDADGA

-1116 EGVYTFTMPAA
+1116 EGVYTFAMPAA

-1146 ALDETMQ
+1146 AIDEKMQ

-1181 LPKGVVVYKA
+1181 VPEGVKVYKA
-1191 RMNST
+1191 RMNSA

-1210 GGVLKANNGVVIA
+1210 GGVLKANNGVLIA
-1223 STPGESYDLV
+1223 STPGQTYDLV
-1233 VSPNNSVTTLSNAD
+1233 VSPNNSVTTLSSAD

-1278 FVMVDI
+1278 FVMVDV

-1299 AAGSAKTRT
+1299 PAGSVKSRSM
-1308 LDVIDG
+1308 DIDG
-1314 ETTGIA
+1314 DETTGIHA
-1320 SVVKSGE
+1320 GMMNAE
-1327 EEVWY
+1327 EEIWY

>member
-1 MRKKLL
+1 MKQRNLFSLYLARTAGMLSGARRVALL
-7 SIFTLLCLAVT
+7 LLLTLLTTAT
-18 SAWADENGS
+18 AWAQ
-27 CGTSVTYSYVEST
+27 TYTLESG
-40 HTLTIS
+40 TLTIS
-46 GSGAM
+46 GSGTITEA
-51 TDFASIGVQPWKN
+51 GVKGAC
-64 YSSDI
+64 SDDKSLI
-69 TSVVIESGVTSIGQ
+69 KKVIIESGVTSIGNN
-83 SAFEVCSGLRSV
+83 AFTACINLASIEIPASVTSIGEYAFYACEGLTSITIPASVTSIGNQAFSGCTGLTSV
-95 TFDGTPSLETIG
+95 TFDGTPSLTTIG
-107 NRAFYLCTNL
+107 NY
-117 TSIEIPAS
+117 
-125 VKTIGQSAFEG
+125 
-136 CEGLTSI
+136 
-143 TFASGS
+143 
-149 LLTTIGESAF
+149 AF

-169 IVIPASVTTIGN
+169 IVIPASVTSIGN
-181 TAFKSCSNLA
+181 SAFESCSNLA
-191 SVTVFAPKTCTLGSA
+191 SVTVFAPIAPTTCTLGSA
-206 AFFGCTNLQIYVPSD
+206 AFNDCTNLQIYVPSD
-221 LVDTFKTNWSTY
+221 LVDTFKNTTGWSDY
-233 TDKITAIGGNCG
+233 SGKITAIGGNCG

-387 GIYKGKE
+387 DTYKGKE

-410 GATDHETEVTWSLNS
+410 GATATWSLS
-425 YGVLTISGSGAM
+425 SPGVLTISGSGAM
-437 TDLVSG
+437 TDLVSEAG
-443 DDQPWKG
+443 QPWKG

-462 GVTSIGYYAFDGC
+462 GVTSIGYHAFEGC
-475 SGLTSVTFDGT
+475 TGLTSVTFDGT

-492 GIRAFYLCT
+492 GNRAFYLCT

-510 SVTSIGQSAF
+510 SVTSIG
-520 STCSGLASITFA
+520 
-532 SGSKLK
+532 
-538 TIGESVFYNCSNTNL
+538 ESVFYGCSH
-553 KSIEIPTS
+553 
-561 VTTIGNWAF
+561 
-570 MYCSN
+570 
-575 LTSITIPAS
+575 
-584 VTSIGKNAFEGCT
+584 
-597 GLASV
+597 LATV
-602 TVFSASCTLGTQAF
+602 TVYSTSCTLGTQAIN
-616 DGCTNLANIYVFS
+616 GCTNLANIYVFS
-629 DLVETFKNT
+629 DLVETFKNST

-690 MANYGGDDQ
+690 MANYGGDNQ

-704 RSNIKSVVI
+704 RSDIKSVAI

-721 DGAFMACSNLAT
+721 YGAFMACSNLAT
-733 VTFDGNSQPVS
+733 VTFDGNSQPII
-744 FNLYAFS
+744 FNQYAFC
-751 GCGFTSVNIP
+751 GCGFTSVTIP

-1254 NELEPVLEDTH
+1254 NELDPVLEDTH